1 MAKGFYIKMLK
12 AYIVED
18 EPLARDELKYLLT
31 ESKQVDII
39 GEADCLKDAIKDI
52 SKNPPDLVF
61 LDIDLD
67 GDNGLDLAK
76 RLLQLKP
83 TPAIVFATAYD
94 EYALQAFELNAI
106 DYILKPFDEER
117 IRKTLQKII
126 QVGQIGNE
134 KDFSTFM
141 VNKVKTGKTAVL
153 VDEKIVLLENDS
165 IIYLEA
171 YEGKCKVKTMDNEY
185 IVGDSLV
192 VLEKKLNNTNFMRVH
207 RSFIVNMD
215 HIVEIHPWFNSTY
228 NVLLKDHSQVP
239 VSRTYVKDFKLYVNF

>member
-1 MAKGFYIKMLK
+1 M
-12 AYIVED
+12 ED

-31 ESKQVDII
+31 ESKQVEIV

-52 SKNPPDLVF
+52 PKHQPDLVF

-76 RLLQLKP
+76 RLLQFKP

-106 DYILKPFDEER
+106 DYILKPFDEDR
-117 IRKTLQKII
+117 IRKTLEKII
-126 QVGQIGNE
+126 QVGKIGNE
-134 KDFSTFM
+134 KSSFTSL
-141 VNKVKTGKTAVL
+141 VNKVNTGKIAVL
-153 VDEKIVLLENDS
+153 VDERIVLLENDS

-171 YEGKCKVKTMDNEY
+171 FEGKCKVKTMNDEY
-185 IVGDSLV
+185 VVSDSLV
-192 VLEKKLNNTNFMRVH
+192 VLEKKLNHTQFMRVH

-215 HIVEIHPWFNSTY
+215 QIVEIHPWFNSTY
-228 NVLLKDHSQVP
+228 NVLLKDQSQVP